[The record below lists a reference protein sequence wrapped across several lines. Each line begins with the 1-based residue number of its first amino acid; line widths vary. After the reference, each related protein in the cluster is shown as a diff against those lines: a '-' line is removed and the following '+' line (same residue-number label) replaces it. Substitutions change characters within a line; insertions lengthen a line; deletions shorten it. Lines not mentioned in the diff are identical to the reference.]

1 MFTLDPLYLIDFYKA
16 GHFAQYPTNT
26 KEIFD
31 NFTPRS
37 SRTYHKQILWTG
49 TKPII
54 TWLNKLWKENFFEKD
69 INDICNKYQKFMDIC
84 LGTKNFDVK
93 HLRDL
98 HALGYLPLEIKAL
111 PEGTL
116 VPLQIPVF
124 TILNTHPAGYWLPN
138 YLESFLSAEMWK
150 APTTATT
157 AYGFRKR
164 FEDFAKITGAN
175 KDFIKWQGHDF
186 AFRGMSGAIDSITSD
201 MAHLALFTGTDT
213 VSTAFAI
220 EEVYGDSW
228 EQNLICGS
236 VPATE
241 HSVMCSNIGLIEKQI
256 TNGDLPK
263 VEGIESDKMLAE
275 YYTFKRLI
283 NEVYPSGL
291 VSIVSD
297 SFDYFGV
304 NTTILPLL
312 KEDIMNRQGR
322 VIIRPDS
329 GDPVEVICGKNV
341 IEDKNYLTSVDDIKD
356 FFYEQFDND
365 IELGE
370 DECGAENS
378 YIAKIGNRFYNV
390 NCVGEYVKECGGYS
404 GNDYYTLDD
413 VKVTYSEITD
423 KTELCKIIGTFENLW
438 NIFGGTINE
447 KGYKVLDTHIGL
459 IYGDSITEERQ
470 EEILKRLSEK
480 GFTADNLVL
489 GIGSYSY
496 QYVTRDTYGFAM
508 KATNSV
514 TTVDGKDI
522 VTAIYKDP
530 KTDDNK
536 FSKKSAKGYLKVIKD
551 CDGNLKLVDQI
562 TKEEMYADDN
572 ELKTVFKDGECFFTD
587 TFMDIR
593 HRIDRLF

>member
-1 MFTLDPLYLIDFYKA
+1 MFKLDPLYLIDFYKA
-16 GHFAQYPTNT
+16 GHFLQYPEGTT
-26 KEIFD
+26 EIFD

-37 SRTYHKQILWTG
+37 SRTYHKEILWFG
-49 TKPII
+49 TKPVV
-54 TWLNKLWKENFFEKD
+54 TW
-69 INDICNKYQKFMDIC
+69 INDLWNKEFFAKNIDEICEKYEKFMKVT
-84 LGTKNFDVK
+84 LGTKTFDTS
-93 HLRDL
+93 HLRKL
-98 HALGYLPLEIKAL
+98 HAVGYLPLEIKAIKD
-111 PEGTL
+111 GTL
-116 VPLQIPVF
+116 VPLQVPVF

-138 YLESFLSAEMWK
+138 YLESVLSAEFWK

-164 FEDFAKITGAN
+164 FEDYAKITGAN

-186 AFRGMSGAIDSITSD
+186 AFRGMSGSVDSITSD

-220 EEVYGDSW
+220 EEIYGDSW
-228 EQNLICGS
+228 ETNCICGS

-256 TNGDLPK
+256 ANGELPK
-263 VEGIESDKMLAE
+263 VEGIETDKMLAE

-283 NEVYPSGL
+283 NDVYPEGF

-312 KEDIMNRQGR
+312 KDNIMNRQGR

-370 DECGAENS
+370 DECGAEQD

-390 NCVGEYVKECGGYS
+390 NCVGVYVKEHGGYS
-404 GNDYYTLDD
+404 DNDYYTLDD
-413 VKVTYSEITD
+413 VEVTYSEITD

-438 NIFGGTINE
+438 NIFGGTTNE
-447 KGYKVLDTHIGL
+447 KGFKVLDSHIGL

-470 EEILKRLSEK
+470 EEILKILTAK

-496 QYVTRDTYGFAM
+496 QLKTRDTYGFAM

-514 TTVDGKDI
+514 TNINGVDI

-530 KTDDNK
+530 KTDDNT
-536 FSKKSAKGYLKVIKD
+536 FTKKSAKGYLKVVNKD
-551 CDGNLKLVDQI
+551 GKLTLVDQI
-562 TKEEMYADDN
+562 TKEEMYNEDN
-572 ELKTVFKDGECFFTD
+572 ELKTVFKNGECYFND

-593 HRIDRLF
+593 RRIDKLFL